1 MVDSGYVPLVFSAC
15 LMTLMLTWIR
25 GAKILAEQESE
36 AELPIGVLLSQLKE
50 NPPKKIGGIGL
61 FIGADP
67 DVAPAA
73 LVNSLRHFRIIHE
86 KVAVIT
92 VEKIRDP
99 FVKKEERVWVEELID
114 GFFRIKVRFG
124 YLDEPDLSETLRQCS
139 NPSFD
144 WDLKSVSYVL
154 SRRMVFLSDHS
165 VMPGW
170 QRRLFLFLLRNA
182 EGATEYLKLPPK
194 QIMEISMRM
203 EI

>member
-1 MVDSGYVPLVFSAC
+1 MVDSGYVPLVFSAF

-25 GAKILAEQESE
+25 GAKILAKQESE

-50 NPPKKIGGIGL
+50 NPPNKIGGIGL
-61 FIGADP
+61 FIGGDP

-86 KVAVIT
+86 KVAVLI
-92 VEKIRDP
+92 VEKTRDP
-99 FVKKEERVWVEELID
+99 YVNLDQRVWAEELVD
-114 GFFRIKVRFG
+114 GFFRIRVRFG
-124 YLDEPDLSETLRQCS
+124 YLDEPDVSETLRQCRS
-139 NPSFD
+139 LSFD

-154 SRRMVFLSDHS
+154 SRRIVFLSDRS
-165 VMPGW
+165 AMPGW

-182 EGATEYLKLPPK
+182 EEATEYLKLPPN

>member
-1 MVDSGYVPLVFSAC
+1 MVDSGYVPLVFSAF

-36 AELPIGVLLSQLKE
+36 AELPIGVLLRQLKE

-154 SRRMVFLSDHS
+154 SRRIVFLSDHS